1 VPFSAVASSIR
12 SLAISR
18 LVQGP
23 LCNASSMDER
33 GAAQAVE
40 LVRALRDQLHEM
52 IRQLARLECQG
63 VTGTNSRASAIR
75 HEAAALR
82 VDISEAQFL
91 IGRLERRYLNGNG
104 HAHPRLPEQPRRS
117 ADLGIAIRRW

>member
-1 VPFSAVASSIR
+1 MADDQA
-12 SLAISR
+12 
-18 LVQGP
+18 
-23 LCNASSMDER
+23 
-33 GAAQAVE
+33 AAQAVE
-40 LVRALRDQLHEM
+40 LVRALRDQLHKM
-52 IRQLARLECQG
+52 TRQLARLERED

-82 VDISEAQFL
+82 VDIGEAQFL
-91 IGRLERRYLNGNG
+91 IDRLERRYLNGNG